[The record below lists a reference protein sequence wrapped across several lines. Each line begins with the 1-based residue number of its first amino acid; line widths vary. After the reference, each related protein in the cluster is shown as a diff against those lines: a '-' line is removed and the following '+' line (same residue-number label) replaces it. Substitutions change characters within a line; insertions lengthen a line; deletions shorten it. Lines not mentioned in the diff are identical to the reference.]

1 MTYNQILLVVYAVY
15 LVIFSLIAFF
25 TYGKDKKMAK
35 NGTEVRI
42 KEKTLLGL
50 SIFGGGIGAFMGR
63 LFFHHKT
70 NKVYFSI
77 TIYLSLLTQIAVLVL
92 MVLTAGGIL

>member
-1 MTYNQILLVVYAVY
+1 MTYNQILLCVYVVYL
-15 LVIFSLIAFF
+15 LVFSVIAFA

-35 NGTEVRI
+35 NGTEVRV

-50 SIFGGGIGAFMGR
+50 SIFGGGIGALLGR

-77 TIYLSLLTQIAVLVL
+77 VIYFSLLTQIAVLVL
-92 MVLTAGGIL
+92 MILTVGGIL